1 MFILIKNI
9 SGVDY
14 PLSNGKILSLKGGCF
29 MNEVE
34 KAEFDLLK
42 KEYPSFNKAVDE
54 GFIVVSEAKSKVK
67 ENVAVDDTLQNTLN
81 KQEAEQ
87 GNNKKANGV
96 NFKKA

>member
-9 SGVDY
+9 NGVDY
-14 PLSNGKILSLKGGCF
+14 PLSNGKTLSLKGGCF